1 VLAAKFATGGATVVR
16 FPFWSF
22 AALAAVVIVTP
33 ADAQTRKPTA
43 KEIARHS
50 RLRYPEQCLFKLVA
64 DPCIGE
70 PGSAPDAVTADCY
83 RIEGEIWDALLNE
96 NYKSLLGGLDSEQ
109 AAKARAMQRAWVAY
123 RDTTCG
129 FYDDKIRGSMSN
141 VMHAACHTRE
151 TARRA
156 MLLDFFSGL

>member
-1 VLAAKFATGGATVVR
+1 MVAR
-16 FPFWSF
+16 IPFWSF
-22 AALAAVVIVTP
+22 AALVVLMIAAP

-43 KEIARHS
+43 QEIGAVRDCATRTKEDVDAG
-50 RLRYPEQCLFKLVA
+50 EQQCLFKLVA
-64 DPCIGE
+64 DPCIGT
-70 PGSAPDAVTADCY
+70 PGSVPDAVTADCY

-96 NYKSLLGGLDSEQ
+96 NYKSLLEGLDSEQ
-109 AAKARAMQRAWVAY
+109 AAKARMMQRAWVAY

-141 VMHAACHTRE
+141 MMHAACHTRE
-151 TARRA
+151 TARRP

>member
-1 VLAAKFATGGATVVR
+1 MVVRIRFWSLAALVVLMIATPVH
-16 FPFWSF
+16 
-22 AALAAVVIVTP
+22 
-33 ADAQTRKPTA
+33 AQTRRPTA
-43 KEIARHS
+43 QETEAIRDCATRSKDDVDTGEQ
-50 RLRYPEQCLFKLVA
+50 QCLFKLVA
-64 DPCIGE
+64 EPCIGD
-70 PGSAPDAVTADCY
+70 PGSARDAVMADCY

-96 NYKSLLGGLDSEQ
+96 NYKSLLDGLDSEQ
-109 AAKARAMQRAWVAY
+109 TTKARAMQRAWIAY

-141 VMHAACHTRE
+141 MMHAACHTRE